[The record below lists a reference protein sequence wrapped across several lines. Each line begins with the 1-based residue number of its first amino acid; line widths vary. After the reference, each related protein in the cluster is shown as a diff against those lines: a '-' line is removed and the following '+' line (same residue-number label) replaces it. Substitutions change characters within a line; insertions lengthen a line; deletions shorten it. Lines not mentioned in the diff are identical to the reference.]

1 MKMVAKDPV
10 TYGKR
15 KLDKVVEKL
24 TAKVQAV
31 HNTDVKS
38 TSQSDLDYLVQSNKE
53 KNERR

>member
-1 MKMVAKDPV
+1 MKMVANDPI

-24 TAKVQAV
+24 TAKVQVV

-38 TSQSDLDYLVQSNKE
+38 TSQSDLDYLV
-53 KNERR
+53 

>member
-1 MKMVAKDPV
+1 MKMVANDPV

-24 TAKVQAV
+24 TAKMQAV

-38 TSQSDLDYLVQSNKE
+38 TSQSDLDYLV
-53 KNERR
+53 